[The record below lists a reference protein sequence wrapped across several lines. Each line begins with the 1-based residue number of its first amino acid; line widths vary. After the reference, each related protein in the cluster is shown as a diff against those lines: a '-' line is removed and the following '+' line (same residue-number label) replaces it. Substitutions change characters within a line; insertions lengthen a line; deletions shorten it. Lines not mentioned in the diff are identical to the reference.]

1 MDTQLASVGSW
12 ELFQVVLEIC
22 KSTSLLVF
30 NVHCSKYAPECN
42 LKKNVKSSDY
52 VVWTLSLTAN
62 AFHLRH

>member
-22 KSTSLLVF
+22 KSTSLLFF

-52 VVWTLSLTAN
+52 VA
-62 AFHLRH
+62 